1 MAIIGGGLIVREMKR
16 TKFTYDPWAIV
27 KTRLVAWFL
36 MALTLGATT
45 GYFFIS
51 PTDGWVEIITGALV
65 ISLMLTVVEVMGAGV
80 YFRWRKD
87 RLSRVSSGD
96 APHSMVESKNQRKI

>member
-1 MAIIGGGLIVREMKR
+1 MAIIVGGLIVRETKR
-16 TKFTYDPWAIV
+16 TTFTYDPWAIV

-45 GYFFIS
+45 GYFFVS
-51 PTDGWVEIITGALV
+51 PTDTWVEIITGALAV
-65 ISLMLTVVEVMGAGV
+65 SLMLTAVEVIGAGA

-87 RLSRVSSGD
+87 
-96 APHSMVESKNQRKI
+96 E

>member
-1 MAIIGGGLIVREMKR
+1 MTVDTFLRLFSIIVFCLIMAIIVGGLIVREMKR
-16 TKFTYDPWAIV
+16 TTFTYDPWAIV

-45 GYFFIS
+45 GYFFVS
-51 PTDGWVEIITGALV
+51 PNDTWVEIITGALAV
-65 ISLMLTVVEVMGAGV
+65 SLMLTAVEVIGAGA

-87 RLSRVSSGD
+87 
-96 APHSMVESKNQRKI
+96 K